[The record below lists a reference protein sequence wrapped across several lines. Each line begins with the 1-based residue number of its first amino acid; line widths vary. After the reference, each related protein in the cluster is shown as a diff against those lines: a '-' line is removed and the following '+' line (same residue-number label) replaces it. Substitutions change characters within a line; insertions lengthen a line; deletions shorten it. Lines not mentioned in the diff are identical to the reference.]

1 MKILVVEDEPKVVDI
16 IRNHFLH
23 QGHEV
28 FSSETGQGAL
38 ELLERHRPDLMLLDL
53 WLKDAINGLAVLKE
67 RPRLSA
73 KTTVIVMTGLEGS
86 SQDELVSLGAAALM
100 RKPVR
105 LEELSELVTHVGP
118 AEEDTSR
125 EA

>member
-16 IRNHFLH
+16 IRNHFVG

-38 ELLERHRPDLMLLDL
+38 DLLERHRPDLMLLDL

-73 KTTVIVMTGLEGS
+73 KTTVIVMTGLEDS

-105 LEELSELVTHVGP
+105 LEELSDLVTHVS
-118 AEEDTSR
+118 ANEEEPPR